1 MSKLLLEERPLV
13 ILPQLAVEI
22 GLNEA
27 IFMQQMHYL
36 LTIST
41 TFHNKMNWTYNT
53 YEELQDMFPFWSVR
67 TIKNVVKSLKEAGL
81 LFVEQLSSDKRDKT
95 NYYSINYTKLD
106 ELELSCTDHS
116 AKVAPSEKQGFK
128 DDKSC
133 TMDSAK
139 SEVLHSAKVARCIID
154 TKTSTKTSSNISKKT
169 NKKEN
174 FPLPASVDTELF
186 EDYLSLR
193 KTLKAPNTQR
203 AINGLVNK
211 LIKFQEQGYDLN
223 EIISASYE
231 NGWKSFYEPKQQF
244 NNRAN
249 NTNIDFAFQHNVFD
263 VIESI
268 PTTQNT
274 QAVMQAVM
282 NG

>member
-13 ILPQLAVEI
+13 ILPKLAVKI

-27 IFMQQMHYL
+27 IFIQQIHYL

-41 TFHNKMNWTYNT
+41 TSHNSMKWTYNT
-53 YEELQDMFPFWSVR
+53 YEELQDMFPFWSAR
-67 TIKNVVKSLKEAGL
+67 TIKTVVKSLKETGL
-81 LFVEQLSSDKRDKT
+81 LFVEQLSTDKRNKT

-116 AKVAPSEKQGFK
+116 AEVAPSEKQGFK

-133 TMDSAK
+133 TMHSAE
-139 SEVLHSAKVARCIID
+139 SGVLHSAKVAQCIID

-169 NKKEN
+169 NKKETYT
-174 FPLPASVDTELF
+174 LPASVDTELF
-186 EDYLSLR
+186 EDYLELR

-203 AINGLVNK
+203 AINGLINK
-211 LIKFQEQGYDLN
+211 LIKFQEKGYDIN
-223 EIISASYE
+223 EIISTAYE
-231 NGWKSFYEPKQQF
+231 NGWKSFYEPKPQF

-249 NTNIDFAFQHNVFD
+249 NTNIDFALRNNVFD
-263 VIESI
+263 VIESL
-268 PTTQNT
+268 PTNT
-274 QAVMQAVM
+274 QGMI